1 MVRKKFKIYKKVLEM
16 NNERELGLLDVYIK
30 LVYLS
35 ELYIRW
41 LLLLFWIVLWGWTYI
56 SLGNFPLLVM

>member
-30 LVYLS
+30 LVY
-35 ELYIRW
+35 E
-41 LLLLFWIVLWGWTYI
+41 
-56 SLGNFPLLVM
+56 